1 MPPDCSLTWLS
12 SERLNPAADSER
24 YRDPQLSTGW
34 SLGSL
39 MEGQEDRLP
48 APKVTEMKDQ

>member
-1 MPPDCSLTWLS
+1 MLVDRNLALLS
-12 SERLNPAADSER
+12 SERLNLVADSER